1 MHSHSEGMGTGP
13 GRVVPRVAAA
23 APSAGAGSPPCPAVV
38 APNPSSARRL
48 WLVLGIT
55 FAFMVVEVVGGWLA
69 GSLALLADAAHMLT
83 DVGAIG
89 LVLLTAWIARRPADD
104 SKTYGYLRW
113 EILAALVNGAVL
125 FGVAVFVVIEAVSR
139 IRHPEPIRAGLFLA
153 VAIAAL
159 LANAISLFL
168 LHADREHSLNTRGA
182 YLHVLGDLL
191 GSLGAIAA
199 ALIIRFTGWTLADPV
214 LSILLSLLILGG
226 AWRLVRE
233 STDILLEAAPR
244 HVQLPEVQRRILS
257 VPGVAAVHDLHVW
270 TVTSGMVAMS
280 GHAVV
285 PELAEHPRVL
295 AGIRDELARMGIG
308 HVTVQV
314 EVGAACGEDGRAGR
328 REGGKAGDS

>member
-1 MHSHSEGMGTGP
+1 MHSHSHGIGAGH
-13 GRVVPRVAAA
+13 GGASHAGAA
-23 APSAGAGSPPCPAVV
+23 APSTASVPTASPPCPAVA
-38 APNPSSARRL
+38 APNPSSMRRL

-55 FAFMVVEVVGGWLA
+55 FVFLVVESVGGWLA

-89 LVLLTAWIARRPADD
+89 LVLLTAMISRRPADD
-104 SKTYGYLRW
+104 VKTYGYLRW

-125 FGVAVFVVIEAVSR
+125 FGIAVVVVIEAVSR

-159 LANAISLFL
+159 AANAISLFL

-244 HVQLPEVQRRILS
+244 HVQLPEVQRRILA

-285 PELAEHPRVL
+285 PVLADHPRVL

-308 HVTVQV
+308 HVTVQI
-314 EVGAACGEDGRAGR
+314 EVK
-328 REGGKAGDS
+328 EGCV

>member
-1 MHSHSEGMGTGP
+1 MHSHSHSHGVGA
-13 GRVVPRVAAA
+13 GRLSPS
-23 APSAGAGSPPCPAVV
+23 APSAASAASGSYPCPAVA
-38 APNPSSARRL
+38 APNPASTRRL

-55 FAFMVVEVVGGWLA
+55 STFMVVEVVGGWLA

-113 EILAALVNGAVL
+113 EILAALVNGAFL
-125 FGVAVFVVIEAVSR
+125 FGIAVVVVVEAIAR
-139 IRHPEPIRAGLFLA
+139 IRHPEPIQAGLFLA
-153 VAIAAL
+153 VAVAAL
-159 LANAISLFL
+159 IANAVSLTL
-168 LHADREHSLNTRGA
+168 LHADREHNLNTRGA

-199 ALIIRFTGWTLADPV
+199 ALIIKFTGWTAADPI
-214 LSILLSLLILGG
+214 LSVLLSLLILGG

-244 HVQLPEVQRRILS
+244 HVRLAEVQRRMLA

-285 PELAEHPRVL
+285 PVLTEHPRVL
-295 AGIRDELARMGIG
+295 SGIREELARMGIG

-314 EVGAACGEDGRAGR
+314 EVGEACGETGGAGMA
-328 REGGKAGDS
+328 EGADAILVD